1 MTSIGHDLRYGARS
15 LVKNPG
21 FTLLAA
27 GTLALGI
34 GVNTTIFS
42 LVNTLLFAELPI
54 TDPDTF
60 GLVEAVSTESN
71 DTESP
76 ATLADFALL
85 TEDTNVFVDTAVAV
99 RKHFVLTGEGEP
111 AYVQA
116 LSVSANYFELW
127 GVGTVL
133 GRGFADGEDRPGA
146 PPVTV
151 LSHGFW
157 SRHYGEDPNVVGD
170 EILLDGQPYTI
181 VGILSPKMEFGFLA
195 QIDIWVGLRVD
206 PATAPRERNALLSVR
221 VDPEVP
227 FDRARDEAAAVA
239 SKLAEIYPDTHRGW
253 TLRVQSVSEALLDED
268 GRSFV
273 AILNA
278 TVGLVL
284 LIACANVA
292 NMVMARATT
301 RSKEVA
307 VRIALGAGRLRL
319 VRQLLVESF
328 LLSAIAAGI
337 GLLLTQGLL
346 DLLVLITSGRH
357 ILFQMAD
364 IDGQVLAYTFAI
376 TAVTPLI
383 FALLPSLRASRPD
396 LGGMLKDG
404 TRGGDGRVAL
414 GARGVLV
421 IAQVGMALLL
431 MVIIS
436 LLVRNL
442 SEKRRIDL
450 GIDHEGI
457 LSAQLA
463 LPETKYE
470 DGAAR
475 TQFYDALIA
484 RLEAT
489 PGIRAAAAVNEI
501 PLTGFG
507 ARRTLSV
514 EGRPVNEETAPTA
527 QAGESSRPEI
537 RARPNGSLSST
548 KRRPSASGL
557 EATRSERDCAL
568 KLPAGADGRGS
579 WASSATSSIPT

>member
-1 MTSIGHDLRYGARS
+1 MTSIGHDLCYGARS

-195 QIDIWVGLRVD
+195 QIDIWVGLRVETRGNLSGHASRLD
-206 PATAPRERNALLSVR
+206 APSTVRLRSLARRGRPKFRRDLER
-221 VDPEVP
+221 
-227 FDRARDEAAAVA
+227 
-239 SKLAEIYPDTHRGW
+239 HG
-253 TLRVQSVSEALLDED
+253 
-268 GRSFV
+268 G
-273 AILNA
+273 
-278 TVGLVL
+278 
-284 LIACANVA
+284 
-292 NMVMARATT
+292 ARASH
-301 RSKEVA
+301 RL
-307 VRIALGAGRLRL
+307 RQRRQHGDGAGA
-319 VRQLLVESF
+319 
-328 LLSAIAAGI
+328 SAIK
-337 GLLLTQGLL
+337 LLL
-346 DLLVLITSGRH
+346 R
-357 ILFQMAD
+357 
-364 IDGQVLAYTFAI
+364 
-376 TAVTPLI
+376 
-383 FALLPSLRASRPD
+383 
-396 LGGMLKDG
+396 
-404 TRGGDGRVAL
+404 
-414 GARGVLV
+414 
-421 IAQVGMALLL
+421 
-431 MVIIS
+431 
-436 LLVRNL
+436 
-442 SEKRRIDL
+442 
-450 GIDHEGI
+450 
-457 LSAQLA
+457 
-463 LPETKYE
+463 
-470 DGAAR
+470 
-475 TQFYDALIA
+475 
-484 RLEAT
+484 
-489 PGIRAAAAVNEI
+489 
-501 PLTGFG
+501 
-507 ARRTLSV
+507 
-514 EGRPVNEETAPTA
+514 
-527 QAGESSRPEI
+527 
-537 RARPNGSLSST
+537 
-548 KRRPSASGL
+548 
-557 EATRSERDCAL
+557 
-568 KLPAGADGRGS
+568 
-579 WASSATSSIPT
+579 